1 MQERRWFEEEEED
14 VGWAKEEGEQ
24 AGAERLK
31 KGGAGRRAAISR

>member
-1 MQERRWFEEEEED
+1 MQERRWFEEEED